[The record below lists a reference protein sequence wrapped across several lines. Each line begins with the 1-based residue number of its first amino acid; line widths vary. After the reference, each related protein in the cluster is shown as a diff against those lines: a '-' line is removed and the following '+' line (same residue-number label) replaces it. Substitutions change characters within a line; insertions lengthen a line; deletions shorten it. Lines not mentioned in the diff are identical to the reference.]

1 MLLSV
6 IVIVFPMMACAK
18 ETGTGEQADP
28 GKEPELKKD
37 PVTITFSNGFLTEED
52 FERYVTEP
60 VKKKYPWISTEYVRS
75 GKGLADRVA
84 AGETPDIVFHHNI
97 GGMQAY
103 LDLKLTYPLTDMIK
117 KYNLDL
123 NRIETEALD
132 AVKAATQMNEL
143 VGIPYTRHFSALYY
157 NKDIFDRFGV
167 PYPKDG
173 ITWDEAYQLAV
184 KLTRNENGVQ
194 YRGLEPNVTERPA
207 SQLSLP
213 YVDPVTN
220 KALINTDAWKRV
232 LEFMAKIHKIPG
244 NEQITY
250 HGAANDLFVKDQ
262 RLAMLASN
270 NILFEGNL
278 YKYPDFNWDMATYPS
293 WPEKPGIA
301 LRNDQ
306 HMMSISSTSK
316 HKDEAF
322 LIIATVVSD
331 EVQMAISRQGK
342 LSILKDKKI
351 RDAFG
356 TDLDFLKGKNIQAI
370 YKTTPAE
377 SFVPTK
383 YDSLGMGVINEALD
397 DIVKNGKDVNTALR
411 EAEEKLNMRIKEKEM
426 N

>member
-1 MLLSV
+1 
-6 IVIVFPMMACAK
+6 
-18 ETGTGEQADP
+18 
-28 GKEPELKKD
+28 
-37 PVTITFSNGFLTEED
+37 
-52 FERYVTEP
+52 
-60 VKKKYPWISTEYVRS
+60 
-75 GKGLADRVA
+75 
-84 AGETPDIVFHHNI
+84 
-97 GGMQAY
+97 
-103 LDLKLTYPLTDMIK
+103 
-117 KYNLDL
+117 
-123 NRIETEALD
+123 
-132 AVKAATQMNEL
+132 
-143 VGIPYTRHFSALYY
+143 
-157 NKDIFDRFGV
+157 
-167 PYPKDG
+167 
-173 ITWDEAYQLAV
+173 
-184 KLTRNENGVQ
+184 
-194 YRGLEPNVTERPA
+194 
-207 SQLSLP
+207 
-213 YVDPVTN
+213 
-220 KALINTDAWKRV
+220 
-232 LEFMAKIHKIPG
+232 
-244 NEQITY
+244 
-250 HGAANDLFVKDQ
+250 
-262 RLAMLASN
+262 MLASN